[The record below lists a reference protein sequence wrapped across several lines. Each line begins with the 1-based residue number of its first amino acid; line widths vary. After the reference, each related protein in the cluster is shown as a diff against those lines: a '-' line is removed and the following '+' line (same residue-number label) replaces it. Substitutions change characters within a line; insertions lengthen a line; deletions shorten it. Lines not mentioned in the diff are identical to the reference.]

1 LFLPRDKLLAQVLK
15 GNFRLPNRQDPKKF
29 IFVSKMFL
37 LFRLYQSLARRR
49 WGCPPAVELLQG
61 WLALLAAFFLA
72 ANRLHAAPGADD
84 GANFSTWH
92 MVKVPPDAT
101 NGLGTWIWAHK
112 TFDRQNCRLW
122 KEFDIPAGAKVRAAL
137 LRMTADNGYQFFLD
151 GRELGQG
158 ADWHALTEY
167 DLSLLLKPGHHVLAV
182 DGFND
187 FFQAGVIMGLQ
198 IKFADGKTLE
208 IKSDESWRV
217 VPDDERDWEN
227 IKHPRPDWESA
238 KLITST
244 NRAPDWNDPR
254 WPLDFVSV
262 PRFLPTVIPFWQ
274 SGWFHL
280 LLAFSSGIIF
290 MACFW
295 LTAQLLIHNQ
305 ERRLLNLERSR
316 IARDIHDDVGTRLTK
331 LVLQGEVAQSTQP
344 ADSNARRQ
352 FDQICEGLRGVLGA
366 MDEVLWAVNPR
377 HDTLANFIAYICDY
391 AQTFLQNTKIQCLL
405 EVEPDMPPLN
415 FDLPLRR
422 SLLLVVKEALNNAA
436 KHSNAS
442 RLKLKI
448 FRNNQKLVVVVEDN
462 GCGFDLNQPRQNR
475 NGLANFSKRISE
487 AGGEYRMVTRPGE
500 GCRVEFSIPLTRRST
515 RNWFLRQNLEPDSRV
530 NFSETAASPRR
541 FLETEKPPAK

>member
-1 LFLPRDKLLAQVLK
+1 
-15 GNFRLPNRQDPKKF
+15 
-29 IFVSKMFL
+29 MFL
-37 LFRLYQSLARRR
+37 ILRSFQNPARRLVGGAPGAGR
-49 WGCPPAVELLQG
+49 LGGV
-61 WLALLAAFFLA
+61 LALLAALFLA
-72 ANRLHAAPGADD
+72 ANNLQSAPGLED
-84 GANFSTWH
+84 GGAFSSWR
-92 MVKVPPDAT
+92 MVRVPPDAT

-122 KEFDIPAGAKVRAAL
+122 KEFDLPAGAKVSSAL

-167 DLSLLLKPGHHVLAV
+167 DLTLLLKPGHHVLAV
-182 DGFND
+182 NGFND
-187 FFQAGVIMGLQ
+187 FFQAGVILGLT
-198 IKFADGKTLE
+198 IKFSDGKTLD
-208 IKSDESWRV
+208 IKSDASWSV
-217 VPDDERDWEN
+217 VPENERDWEKLN
-227 IKHPRPDWESA
+227 HPRVGWESA

-262 PRFLPTVIPFWQ
+262 PRYLPVVMPFWQ
-274 SGWFHL
+274 AGWFHL
-280 LLAFSSGIIF
+280 ALAFLSGIFF

-344 ADSNARRQ
+344 DDSDARRQ
-352 FDQICEGLRGVLGA
+352 FDLICEGLRGVLGA

-377 HDTLANFIAYICDY
+377 HDTLANFVAYICDY

-448 FRNNQKLVVVVEDN
+448 FRDNQRLVVVVEDN
-462 GCGFDLNQPRQNR
+462 GCGFDLSQPRQNR

-487 AGGEYRMVTRPGE
+487 AGGEYRIVTRPGE
-500 GCRVEFSIPLTRRST
+500 GCRVEFCIPLTRRST
-515 RNWFLRQNLEPDSRV
+515 QNWFFRHNLDPEPKLT
-530 NFSETAASPRR
+530 FTETDAVPPR
-541 FLETEKPPAK
+541 FLETDKPNPP